1 MQIILLLP
9 HFYYPI
15 YYGTINSCR
24 KLEVTMKKSD
34 KELLKTLKMQ
44 QKLEKKKNAENIVV
58 FTAVFAI
65 VALGVV
71 AAALSFKAPQ
81 EKVDL

>member
-1 MQIILLLP
+1 MQILLTLP

-15 YYGTINSCR
+15 YYGTINCCKKS
-24 KLEVTMKKSD
+24 EVKMKKSD

-44 QKLEKKKNAENIVV
+44 QKLEKKKNVENIVV
-58 FTAVFAI
+58 FTAVFAV

-81 EKVDL
+81 ESIEV